1 MNKHNLQLIE
11 RRVYSA
17 ICALAILIYSLSGF
31 HVVGAIE
38 YVPEIDTA
46 IPESTVTESI
56 IDILI
61 PETTVPEETAPETT
75 VPETTVVEPSEPVEA
90 PKEEIVEET
99 EPVVIETTEPTEPPV
114 EYYDV
119 PLSEDLQSYIF
130 ELCESYGVDPT
141 IIIGMI
147 FRESS
152 FRAHIVGDHGNSLGL
167 MQIQPRWFQERMAE
181 LGVTNLLDP
190 YQNVTLGIDYVAE
203 LISSGKSI
211 EWVLMAYNGGRSY
224 ANAKAA
230 EGVVT
235 EYARTILEYSW
246 MLKGEK

>member
-1 MNKHNLQLIE
+1 MPNEAEKKGYIMNKHNLRSIGH
-11 RRVYSA
+11 RVYSA
-17 ICALAILIYSLSGF
+17 ICTFILLVYIFSGF
-31 HVVGAIE
+31 QVVGAI
-38 YVPEIDTA
+38 DK
-46 IPESTVTESI
+46 
-56 IDILI
+56 DF
-61 PETTVPEETAPETT
+61 EEV
-75 VPETTVVEPSEPVEA
+75 VPETTMEIIVEVMDPPPVKPTVPVET
-90 PKEEIVEET
+90 PKEDIVEET
-99 EPVVIETTEPTEPPV
+99 EPEVVETTVPTEPPV
-114 EYYDV
+114 EYFDV

-130 ELCESYGVDPT
+130 ELCESYEVDST
-141 IIIGMI
+141 IIVAMI

-167 MQIQPRWFQERMAE
+167 MQIQPKWFQERMRE
-181 LGVTNLLDP
+181 LGLTNLLDP

-203 LISSGKSI
+203 LMSSGKSI
-211 EWVLMAYNGGRSY
+211 EWVLMAYNGGRTY